1 MVCNLS
7 PPPPTH
13 RVYPAAFVA
22 SSTQHNS
29 SPCCVYIVG
38 HWLRNRFTP
47 FSVALAQVHRVE
59 QYTLRFARFALV
71 QLGILLC
78 GPLWLVAFETSV
90 TRLWEISQF
99 LGFWCMIW
107 DGF

>member
-47 FSVALAQVHRVE
+47 FRVAQVHRVE
-59 QYTLRFARFALV
+59 QYTLRFAQV
-71 QLGILLC
+71 QVGILLC
-78 GPLWLVAFETSV
+78 G
-90 TRLWEISQF
+90 I
-99 LGFWCMIW
+99 
-107 DGF
+107 